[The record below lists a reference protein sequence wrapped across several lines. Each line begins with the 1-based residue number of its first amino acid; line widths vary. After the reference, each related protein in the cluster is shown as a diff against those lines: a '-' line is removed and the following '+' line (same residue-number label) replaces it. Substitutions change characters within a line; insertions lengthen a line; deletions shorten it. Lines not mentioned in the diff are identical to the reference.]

1 MRILL
6 LCLGFFSAILIVG
19 QLVLGLLILNVNGNT
34 AMVTGHKHSGYL
46 TVAVTLTYI
55 IFSMLAISA
64 TTKPE
69 DL

>member
-19 QLVLGLLILNVNGNT
+19 QLVMGLLILNGSDSYVK
-34 AMVTGHKHSGYL
+34 GHTHSGFL
-46 TVAVTLTYI
+46 TVAVSLIYI

-64 TTKPE
+64 TTKSE